1 MLDTGN
7 IIIRKYTAGDR
18 TRVRDI
24 SCSTSFLEMSRE
36 QIFSDD
42 EILADSLTLYFTD
55 YEPESCF
62 VAVTNNKVIGYIIGS
77 KEVAVMNRII
87 NSRIISHLFIKSL
100 QRKLFFKWVNLRFF
114 FYNLK
119 SLLKREFFMPDF
131 SKEFPA
137 TLHINIDKTYRGQG
151 IGEKLIETYLTYL
164 KQEEIRGVYFGTL
177 SEGARR
183 FFAKMNFNILFQSK
197 RTYLKPYL
205 GEEINFYVFGK
216 KL

>member
-1 MLDTGN
+1 M
-7 IIIRKYTAGDR
+7 
-18 TRVRDI
+18 RDI

-42 EILADSLTLYFTD
+42 EILADSLTLYFTN

-62 VAVTNNKVIGYIIGS
+62 VAVINNNAIGHIIGS
-77 KEVAVMNRII
+77 KDAKVMNRIT
-87 NSRIISHLFIKSL
+87 NAKIIPHLFIKAL
-100 QRKLFFKWVNLRFF
+100 QRKVFFKWVNLRFF
-114 FYNLK
+114 FYVLR

-131 SKEFPA
+131 SKELPA

-151 IGEKLIETYLTYL
+151 IGEKLIEPYLTYL
-164 KQEEIRGVYFGTL
+164 KQEEIHGVHFGTL

-183 FFAKMNFNILFQSK
+183 FFTKMGFSILFQSK